1 MVSKI
6 DQFVLPKTVRAFLF
20 RGGGSR
26 LVSFIEIKK
35 KQCVIVE
42 LISIASFSFI
52 SIVVTQCVTSVERR
66 TIRVRILGKVLQVS
80 KMLVPDGKYAFQVP
94 MFLPFGHNVT
104 TY

>member
-1 MVSKI
+1 VVSKSNQI
-6 DQFVLPKTVRAFLF
+6 VLPKPVRAFLF
-20 RGGGSR
+20 GGGGSR

-35 KQCVIVE
+35 QCVIVE
-42 LISIASFSFI
+42 LIRIASFSFI

-80 KMLVPDGKYAFQVP
+80 EMLVPDGKHAFQVP